1 MWDNNLGSLL
11 RSDYCWGDGG
21 EIEVHPLSGEV
32 VQAKGP
38 KMRVWR
44 LEVFHPK
51 LELTSK
57 KIYADVS
64 RFLGE
69 PWWFARNRSASDGWC
84 LEILDLRK
92 KDYNTSPS
100 FLLPCGKNHS
110 QSLLTQDGSWLV
122 MAGGEDSRT
131 VDVWRRE
138 GESYSQIASWKAD
151 VVLERIACLS
161 PKGERFWGGKAL
173 YETLTGKR
181 LFAVDHDDIS
191 GFRGVTLLWG
201 GQRLFG
207 KVLFGGKNHPEKPGI
222 ALWDAASGRRMATE
236 FSSVA
241 LTIGVTE
248 DGGLLAEGGAD
259 KKIRIRS
266 GETLKVE
273 REFRA
278 HDGVVTGVLWHP
290 KRPLLVRVSEDL
302 TIKFWDRASW
312 QVVEEIRGLSSVP
325 EEMSVSS
332 DGLAL
337 SVFFK
342 RESKTRIYEP
352 VSFRGEGK

>member
-1 MWDNNLGSLL
+1 
-11 RSDYCWGDGG
+11 
-21 EIEVHPLSGEV
+21 
-32 VQAKGP
+32 
-38 KMRVWR
+38 
-44 LEVFHPK
+44 
-51 LELTSK
+51 
-57 KIYADVS
+57 
-64 RFLGE
+64 
-69 PWWFARNRSASDGWC
+69 
-84 LEILDLRK
+84 
-92 KDYNTSPS
+92 
-100 FLLPCGKNHS
+100 
-110 QSLLTQDGSWLV
+110 
-122 MAGGEDSRT
+122 
-131 VDVWRRE
+131 
-138 GESYSQIASWKAD
+138 
-151 VVLERIACLS
+151 
-161 PKGERFWGGKAL
+161 
-173 YETLTGKR
+173 
-181 LFAVDHDDIS
+181 
-191 GFRGVTLLWG
+191 
-201 GQRLFG
+201 
-207 KVLFGGKNHPEKPGI
+207 
-222 ALWDAASGRRMATE
+222 
-236 FSSVA
+236 VA